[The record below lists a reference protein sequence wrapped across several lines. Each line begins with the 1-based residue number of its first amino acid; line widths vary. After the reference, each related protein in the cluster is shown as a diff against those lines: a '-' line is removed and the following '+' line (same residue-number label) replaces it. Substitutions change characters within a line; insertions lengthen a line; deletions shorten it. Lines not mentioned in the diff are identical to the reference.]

1 MERVVIINMKSP
13 ESIEAL
19 LKALNSAPQDKE
31 GSFRISTWKMVLE
44 EFYKMKEEL
53 NFIKKSLGTMEK
65 TTKEIA
71 SNQINTEEIKKSIK
85 DDISKTDAAKILF

>member
-1 MERVVIINMKSP
+1 MKAP
-13 ESIEAL
+13 NTIEEL
-19 LKALNSAPQDKE
+19 LKALKSAPQDKE

-44 EFYKMKEEL
+44 EFFNMKEEL
-53 NFIKKSLGTMEK
+53 DSIKKSLGSVEK

-85 DDISKTDAAKILF
+85 DDISKTDADKLLF